1 MSIKTDYI
9 LQALN
14 VLSWIVF
21 IGLCIDAGA
30 FIVSTV
36 VTLMLEPAQAAKFWN
51 KVDLT
56 AVYNFDESRFVTL
69 SALIII
75 ATILKAT
82 MFYVI
87 IQFFYKKRFNLSKP
101 FSEPT
106 KRFVLNLGYLS
117 LGIGLF
123 SSWGTGFVEGLV
135 KEGLTIPDLRF
146 MRLAG
151 ADVWWF
157 MGIVLLVIAF
167 IFKKGIE
174 LQNENELTV

>member
-9 LQALN
+9 LTALN

-21 IGLCIDAGA
+21 VGLCIDAGA
-30 FIVSTV
+30 YIVYTIA
-36 VTLMLEPAQAAKFWN
+36 TLMFEPSGATKFWT

-56 AVYNFDESRFVTL
+56 AVYNHSQSHFVTL
-69 SALIII
+69 SALVII
-75 ATILKAT
+75 TTMLKAT

-87 IQFFYKKRFNLSKP
+87 IQFFYKKNFNLSKP
-101 FSEPT
+101 FNET
-106 KRFVLNLGYLS
+106 AKRFVLILGYLS
-117 LGIGLF
+117 LGIGFF
-123 SSWGTGFVEGLV
+123 SSWGTNFVEGLTQKGV
-135 KEGLTIPDLRF
+135 SIPDLRY

-157 MGIVLLVIAF
+157 MGIVLFVIAF